1 VTATLTAKT
10 PSATPVE
17 TYTPKQW
24 AAQRPREK
32 PAVAGWAAAQ
42 GFTAKPGQVL
52 VLPDSRSGRAARVL
66 AGIGE
71 TPDLWSWAAIAAA
84 LPEGEYRL
92 TDQKAGDDAALGW
105 ALAGYRFDRYRKPAA
120 DRKGKPR
127 LVWPAKAS
135 RERVIALYD
144 GIVLARDL
152 INTPA
157 ADMGPADLAE
167 AARAVALIGGGSF
180 GCIIGDDLLEQ
191 NYPMIHAVGRASARL
206 PRLIDIGWG
215 DPKHPK
221 LTLVGK
227 GVCFDSGG
235 LDLKPSAG
243 MLLMKKDM
251 GGAAVVL
258 GLAAAIMAMK
268 LPVRLRVLVA
278 AVENSVS
285 GNAMR
290 PGDVLTS
297 RKGLTVEIGNTDAEG
312 RLVLADALAEADRE
326 KPDWLIDCATLTGAA
341 RVAVGPD
348 LPALYSSDDA
358 MAQALLDAGL
368 AVADPLWRM
377 PLHQP
382 YRDYI
387 EGKVADI
394 TNSADTPFAGS
405 ITAALFLREFVDRTK
420 SYAHLDMFAW
430 SPRARPGRPL
440 GAEATGLRALFH
452 AIEKRYGGGKRAGG
466 RRR

>member
-1 VTATLTAKT
+1 MTATLTAKT
-10 PSATPVE
+10 PAATPVE

-24 AAQRPREK
+24 TARRSREK
-32 PAVAGWAAAQ
+32 PAVTAWAAAQ

-52 VLPDSRSGRAARVL
+52 VLPDNRSGRAARVL

-71 TPDLWSWAAIAAA
+71 TPDLWSWAAIAQA

-92 TDQKAGDDAALGW
+92 ADSKAGDDAALGW

-120 DRKGKPR
+120 GKKGKPK
-127 LVWPAKAS
+127 LVWPAKAN
-135 RERVIALYD
+135 RARVIALYEA
-144 GIVLARDL
+144 IVLARDL

-167 AARAVALIGGGSF
+167 AARAAALIGGAQF
-180 GCIIGDDLLEQ
+180 NCIIGDELLEQ
-191 NYPMIHAVGRASARL
+191 NYPMVHAVGRASNRL
-206 PRLIDIGWG
+206 PRLIDLVWG
-215 DPKHPK
+215 NPKHPK

-227 GVCFDSGG
+227 GVCFDTGG
-235 LDLKPSAG
+235 LNLKPSAG

-258 GLAAAIMAMK
+258 GLATAIMAMK
-268 LPVRLRVLVA
+268 LPVRLRVLIA

-312 RLVLADALAEADRE
+312 RLVLADALAEADGE

-348 LPALYSSDDA
+348 LPALYSNDDA
-358 MAQALLDAGL
+358 MAQSLLEAGR
-368 AVADPLWRM
+368 AAADPLWHM
-377 PLHQP
+377 PLYKP
-382 YRDYI
+382 YREYI

-394 TNSADTPFAGS
+394 SNSGDTPFAGS
-405 ITAALFLREFVDRTK
+405 ITAALFLNEFVEKTK
-420 SYAHLDMFAW
+420 SWAHLDMFAW
-430 SPRARPGRPL
+430 MPRARPGRPF
-440 GAEATGLRALFH
+440 GAEATGLRAMFT
-452 AIEKRYGGGKRAGG
+452 AIEKRYAG

>member
-1 VTATLTAKT
+1 MTATLLAK
-10 PSATPVE
+10 PAAAIPVE
-17 TYTPKQW
+17 TFTAKQW
-24 AAQRPREK
+24 MVRIKREK
-32 PAVAGWAAAQ
+32 PAVTAWTEAQ
-42 GFTAKPGQVL
+42 GFAAKPGQVL
-52 VLPDSRSGRAARVL
+52 VLPDPRSGRPGRVL
-66 AGIGE
+66 AGLPE

-84 LPEGEYRL
+84 LPAGEYRL
-92 TDQKAGDDAALGW
+92 ADSKAGDEAALGW
-105 ALAGYRFDRYRKPAA
+105 ALARYRFDRYRKPAGA
-120 DRKGKPR
+120 KGAAR
-127 LVWPAKAS
+127 LQWPAKAS
-135 RERVIALYD
+135 RDRVTALYD

-157 ADMGPADLAE
+157 SDMGPAELAE
-167 AARAVALIGGGSF
+167 AARAVALLGGATYN
-180 GCIIGDDLLEQ
+180 CIIGDDLLER

-206 PRLIDIGWG
+206 PRLVDLVWG
-215 DPKHPK
+215 NPKHPK

-227 GVCFDSGG
+227 GVCFDTGG

-251 GGAAVVL
+251 GGAAIVL

-268 LPVRLRVLVA
+268 LPVRLRVLIA

-312 RLVLADALAEADRE
+312 RLVLADALAEADGE

-348 LPALYSSDDA
+348 LPALYSNSDA
-358 MAQALLDAGL
+358 MAEALLQAGL
-368 AVADPLWRM
+368 KVADPLWRL
-377 PLHQP
+377 PLHRP

-394 TNSADTPFAGS
+394 SNSGDTPFAGS
-405 ITAALFLREFVDRTK
+405 ITAALFLNEFVGK
-420 SYAHLDMFAW
+420 AKAWAHLDLFAW
-430 SPRARPGRPL
+430 NPRARPGRPL
-440 GAEATGLRALFH
+440 GAEATGLRALFA
-452 AIEKRYGGGKRAGG
+452 AIEARY

>member
-1 VTATLTAKT
+1 MTATLLAK
-10 PSATPVE
+10 PAAAIAVE
-17 TYTPKQW
+17 TFTEKQW
-24 AAQRPREK
+24 VARIKREK
-32 PAVAGWAAAQ
+32 PAAAVWAEAQ
-42 GFTAKPGQVL
+42 GFKARPGQVL
-52 VLPDSRSGRAARVL
+52 VLADPRSGRPGRVL
-66 AGIGE
+66 AGLPE

-84 LPEGEYRL
+84 LPAGEYKL
-92 TDQKAGDDAALGW
+92 ADSKAGDEAALGW
-105 ALAGYRFDRYRKPAA
+105 ALARYRFDRYRKPAGI
-120 DRKGKPR
+120 KGAAR
-127 LVWPAKAS
+127 LQWPAKAS
-135 RERVIALYD
+135 RDRVTALYD

-157 ADMGPADLAE
+157 SDMGPAELAE
-167 AARAVALIGGGSF
+167 AARAVALLGGATYD
-180 GCIIGDDLLEQ
+180 CIIGDDLLER

-206 PRLIDIGWG
+206 PRLIDLVWG
-215 DPKHPK
+215 NPKHPK

-227 GVCFDSGG
+227 GVCFDTGG

-268 LPVRLRVLVA
+268 LPVRLRVLIA

-312 RLVLADALAEADRE
+312 RLVLADALAEADGE

-348 LPALYSSDDA
+348 LPALYSNSDA
-358 MAQALLDAGL
+358 MAEALLQAGL
-368 AVADPLWRM
+368 KVADPLWRL
-377 PLHQP
+377 PLHRP

-394 TNSADTPFAGS
+394 SNSGDTPFAGS
-405 ITAALFLREFVDRTK
+405 ITAALFLNEFVGK
-420 SYAHLDMFAW
+420 AKAWAHLDLFAW
-430 SPRARPGRPL
+430 NPRARSGRPL
-440 GAEATGLRALFH
+440 GAEATGLRALYA
-452 AIEKRYGGGKRAGG
+452 AIEARYH
-466 RRR
+466 RR